1 MYKSANELL
10 LSKES
15 TTALAWVGKVMD
27 DLTPRQQLILGLV
40 IRDYISAA
48 QPVGSKTIQE
58 YGLGVS
64 SATIRNEM
72 AVLEEQGYLTHPHTS
87 AGRVPTE
94 RGYRYFV
101 ERLMRESHL
110 PVDEQRTIRHQF
122 HQVGVDLEQWMRLA
136 ASVLARTAQSA
147 AVVTSLKTDQCRLK
161 HLELISIRDALAMLI
176 VVLEGGIVRQ
186 HILNLDEPI
195 SQDTLTQAANR
206 LNDLCVGGS
215 VQRVRS
221 CLRQVG
227 AFEQQVLQIV
237 VQVMKHVDD
246 QAGLHLYR
254 DGLLNILHQPEFS
267 VPESARNVVHLFE
280 DRTLLEN
287 LLTEMLEVG
296 GVQVIIG
303 GEGRW
308 NELRECSLVVSP
320 YGVSGEATGALGVMG
335 PMRMPY
341 SRAIST
347 VRYVA
352 GLLSDLFRDL
362 YDGIEELSKL
372 EDWERG

>member
-1 MYKSANELL
+1 
-10 LSKES
+10 
-15 TTALAWVGKVMD
+15 MD
-27 DLTPRQQLILGLV
+27 DLTTRQQLILGLV
-40 IRDYISAA
+40 IREYIATA
-48 QPVGSKTIQE
+48 QPVGSKTIQG

-72 AVLEEQGYLTHPHTS
+72 AVLEEHGHLAQPHTS

-110 PVDEQRTIRHQF
+110 PLDEQRTIRHQF

-136 ASVLARTAQSA
+136 ASVLARSAQSA
-147 AVVTSLKTDQCRLK
+147 AVVTSLKTEQCRLR
-161 HLELISIRDALAMLI
+161 HLELISIRDNLGMLLI
-176 VVLEGGIVRQ
+176 VLEGGIVQ
-186 HILNLDEPI
+186 QQVLSLDEAM
-195 SQDTLTQAANR
+195 SQETLTQIANR
-206 LNDLCVGGS
+206 LNDMCVGGS

-221 CLRQVG
+221 CVRQVG
-227 AFEQQVLQIV
+227 AFEQQVLEV
-237 VQVMKHVDD
+237 VMQVMKRVDD
-246 QAGLHLYR
+246 EAGMHLYR
-254 DGLLNILHQPEFS
+254 DGLLNILHQPEFAL
-267 VPESARNVVHLFE
+267 PESARNVVHLFE
-280 DRTLLEN
+280 DRTLLED

-308 NELRECSLVVSP
+308 TELRECSLVVSP
-320 YGVSGEATGALGVMG
+320 YGVTGEATGALGVMG

-341 SRAIST
+341 GRAIST

-362 YDGIEELSKL
+362 YGGQQELSTL
-372 EDWERG
+372 EEWKRE

>member
-1 MYKSANELL
+1 M
-10 LSKES
+10 
-15 TTALAWVGKVMD
+15 G
-27 DLTPRQQLILGLV
+27 DLTGRQQLILGLV
-40 IRDYISAA
+40 VREYIASA

-64 SATIRNEM
+64 SATIRNDM
-72 AVLEEQGYLTHPHTS
+72 AQLEELGYLTHPHTS

-94 RGYRYFV
+94 AGYRYFV

-110 PVDEQRTIRHQF
+110 PLDEQRTIRHQF

-147 AVVTSLKTDQCRLK
+147 AVVTSMKTEQSRLK
-161 HLELISIRDALAMLI
+161 HLELVSIHETMALLI
-176 VVLEGGIVRQ
+176 VVLEGGLVRQ
-186 HILNLDEPI
+186 RMLSLDEAV
-195 SQDTLTQAANR
+195 SQDVLTQSTNR
-206 LNDLCVGGS
+206 LNDLCVGAS
-215 VQRVRS
+215 AQRVSSCRS
-221 CLRQVG
+221 LVG
-227 AFEQQVLQIV
+227 SFEQQVLDIV
-237 VQVMKHVDD
+237 LEVMRRVDD
-246 QAGLHLYR
+246 QADLYVYR
-254 DGLLNILHQPEFS
+254 DGLINILHQPEFS
-267 VPESARNVVHLFE
+267 VAESARNVVHVFE
-280 DRTLLEN
+280 DPTLLEK

-296 GVQVIIG
+296 GVQVVIG

-308 NELRECSLVVSP
+308 NELKECSLVVSP

-352 GLLSDLFRDL
+352 GLLTDLFRDV
-362 YDGIEELSKL
+362 YGGSEELQT
-372 EDWERG
+372 

>member
-1 MYKSANELL
+1 
-10 LSKES
+10 
-15 TTALAWVGKVMD
+15 MD

-40 IRDYISAA
+40 IRDHVATA
-48 QPVGSKTIQE
+48 QPVGSKTIQG

-72 AVLEEQGYLTHPHTS
+72 MVLEDLGFLTQPHTS

-94 RGYRYFV
+94 KGYRYFV
-101 ERLMRESHL
+101 ERLMRESQL
-110 PVDEQRTIRHQF
+110 PLKDQRTIQHQF

-136 ASVLARTAQSA
+136 ASVLARTAQTAS
-147 AVVTSLKTDQCRLK
+147 VVTSLRTDQCRLK
-161 HLELISIRDALAMLI
+161 HIQLILIHETMVLLI
-176 VVLEGGIVRQ
+176 VVLEGGMVRQ
-186 HILNLDEPI
+186 QMLNLDEPMQ
-195 SQDTLTQAANR
+195 QDTLTQVANR
-206 LNDLCVGGS
+206 LNDLCVTAS
-215 VQRVRS
+215 VQRVQACSGR
-221 CLRQVG
+221 VG
-227 AFEQQVLQIV
+227 AFEQQILDV
-237 VQVMKHVDD
+237 VAQVMKSVDD

-254 DGLLNILHQPEFS
+254 DGLLNILHQPEFT
-267 VPESARNVVHLFE
+267 VPESARNVVHLLE
-280 DRTLLEN
+280 DRTLLED

-308 NELRECSLVVSP
+308 TELKECSLVVSP
-320 YGVSGEATGALGVMG
+320 YGVSGEARGALGVMG

-352 GLLSDLFRDL
+352 GLMSDLFRDL
-362 YDGIEELSKL
+362 YGNAEEL
-372 EDWERG
+372 

>member
-1 MYKSANELL
+1 VE
-10 LSKES
+10 
-15 TTALAWVGKVMD
+15 G
-27 DLTPRQQLILGLV
+27 
-40 IRDYISAA
+40 
-48 QPVGSKTIQE
+48 

-72 AVLEEQGYLTHPHTS
+72 AYLEELGYMAQPHTS

-94 RGYRYFV
+94 KGYRYFV
-101 ERLMRESHL
+101 ERLMRESQL
-110 PVDEQRTIRHQF
+110 GMEEQRTIRHQF

-147 AVVTSLKTDQCRLK
+147 AVVTSLRMEQSRLR
-161 HLELISIRDALAMLI
+161 HLELISIQETMALLI

-186 HILNLDEPI
+186 QMLALDDPLD
-195 SQDTLTQAANR
+195 QDVLTQAANR
-206 LNDLCVGGS
+206 LNDLCAGAS
-215 VQRVRS
+215 ANRIAL
-221 CLRQVG
+221 LRPQLG
-227 AFEQQVLQIV
+227 AAEQMVLDV
-237 VQVMKHVDD
+237 VVHIMKRVDD
-246 QAGLHLYR
+246 QTDLHLYR
-254 DGLLNILHQPEFS
+254 DGLVHILHQPEFAM
-267 VPESARNVVHLFE
+267 PESARNVVHLLE

-296 GVQVIIG
+296 GVQVVIG

-308 NELRECSLVVSP
+308 NELKECSLVVSP
-320 YGVSGEATGALGVMG
+320 YGVSGEARGALGVMG

-352 GLLSDLFRDL
+352 GLLSDLFREV
-362 YDGIEELSKL
+362 YGGGEELST
-372 EDWERG
+372 

>member
-1 MYKSANELL
+1 M
-10 LSKES
+10 
-15 TTALAWVGKVMD
+15 
-27 DLTPRQQLILGLV
+27 
-40 IRDYISAA
+40 A
-48 QPVGSKTIQE
+48 Q
-58 YGLGVS
+58 
-64 SATIRNEM
+64 
-72 AVLEEQGYLTHPHTS
+72 LEERGYLVQPHTS
-87 AGRVPTE
+87 AGRLPTDL
-94 RGYRYFV
+94 GYRYFV
-101 ERLMRESHL
+101 ERLMSDSHL
-110 PVDEQRTIRHQF
+110 PLDEQRMIRHQF

-136 ASVLARTAQSA
+136 ASVLARTAHSA
-147 AVVTSLKTDQCRLK
+147 AVVTSLKTEQCRLR
-161 HLELISIRDALAMLI
+161 HLELISIRENLAMLI
-176 VVLEGGIVRQ
+176 MVLEGGIVQQRV
-186 HILNLDEPI
+186 LSLEEAMN
-195 SQDTLTQAANR
+195 QDTLSQIANR

-215 VQRVRS
+215 VLRMRT

-227 AFEQQVLQIV
+227 ALEQRVLNAVI
-237 VQVMKHVDD
+237 QVMKRVDD
-246 QAGLHLYR
+246 DAGLHLYR
-254 DGLLNILHQPEFS
+254 DGLINMLHQPEFS
-267 VPESARNVVHLFE
+267 LPDSARNVVHLFE

-308 NELRECSLVVSP
+308 DELRDCSLVVSP

-362 YDGIEELSKL
+362 YGGTQVSDM
-372 EDWERG
+372 EDWQRE